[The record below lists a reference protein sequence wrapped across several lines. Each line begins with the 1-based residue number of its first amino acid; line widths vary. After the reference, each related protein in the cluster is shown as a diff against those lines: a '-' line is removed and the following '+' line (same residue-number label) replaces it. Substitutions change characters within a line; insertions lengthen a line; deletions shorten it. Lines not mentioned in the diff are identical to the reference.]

1 MFKEFRC
8 EDFDERDITI
18 ARLQK
23 EKQLILEKNEWLVA
37 ELAKAMKKIRRRQ
50 EADREKH
57 HKTENM
63 VYEKLIGSY
72 SNVIREFKAE
82 WCRKKRMLP
91 FDFCI
96 PEHNILI
103 EIDGEHHFD
112 QVSNWTPPEQ
122 VQERDLYKQNCAY
135 ENNYHVIRLS
145 RIYIVNNPNTWFD
158 RLQSSIQGILL
169 DKETIHNIYLCMSNE
184 YDPYIMHESH
194 CNEQQISAT
203 G

>member
-1 MFKEFRC
+1 MFKEFCC

-72 SNVIREFKAE
+72 SNVIR
-82 WCRKKRMLP
+82 
-91 FDFCI
+91 D
-96 PEHNILI
+96 
-103 EIDGEHHFD
+103 
-112 QVSNWTPPEQ
+112 S
-122 VQERDLYKQNCAY
+122 
-135 ENNYHVIRLS
+135 RLS
-145 RIYIVNNPNTWFD
+145 GAVRNACYHLIFAFPNTIF
-158 RLQSSIQGILL
+158 
-169 DKETIHNIYLCMSNE
+169 
-184 YDPYIMHESH
+184 
-194 CNEQQISAT
+194 
-203 G
+203 